1 MSPTPR
7 DAQRASDNNPQR
19 ILEQAVKTI
28 IDQMPPKLVPPRKS
42 DEYKALKQEVTE
54 QVLSR
59 HLAVQLSNQ
68 VPEDIMVTGGTS
80 LMFRAPNAKVT
91 KDLDI
96 ITYFYPTKNDMDEL
110 CELMSKDP
118 DDPFT
123 YKCRFDK
130 KVESRNG
137 NSFKIDVYLG
147 RQRKGTIKID
157 AVEARGSEL
166 NEDLS
171 DFNDKAFEE
180 LQIRDPLLTSHRNNN
195 EYTTL
200 KLLSPEK
207 YLAGK
212 IAGLFPIDKDGK
224 LQNILRWKDLRD
236 IMVLATSVPIDADK
250 FKEALAE
257 LVEDSFDKEKQ
268 QYGFVIP
275 KQGHIEELLRRA
287 QENRKYIKDGFKKFH
302 QPDEFLV
309 ETMVRVVSDL
319 LLEQVAGFVWDLG
332 VHDPQLQKLEEK
344 NKAVPGLS
352 LPELRDLD
360 FHGWRKRNDTDIDRP
375 PRRFDGQ
382 TNGFVQASATTSR
395 NVSPR
400 TTGLDNAVFGA
411 GFGVGTGL
419 VQDPVAF
426 ASQSGKSPW
435 AQEDTTAD
443 VLDALAGGQPYTQP
457 QESPGGAQHDKPET
471 GRGEITSGLADYLI
485 EGGSWK
491 GQGLGNPTTQ
501 PPHIDG
507 TPPNPQDKENHKQQG
522 LGG

>member
-19 ILEQAVKTI
+19 ILDQAVKTI

-42 DEYKALKQEVTE
+42 DEYPLLEQEVTE

-68 VPEDIMVTGGTS
+68 VPDDIMVTGGTS
-80 LMFRAPNAKVT
+80 LMLRAPNAKVT
-91 KDLDI
+91 RDLDI
-96 ITYFYPTKNDMDEL
+96 ITYFYPTKDNMDEL
-110 CELMSKDP
+110 CELMSEDP

-123 YKCRFDK
+123 YKCRHKDPIQSRPG
-130 KVESRNG
+130 ESYE
-137 NSFKIDVYLG
+137 IDVYLG
-147 RQRKGTIKID
+147 RQYKGTIKMD

-166 NEDLS
+166 NKGLS

-180 LQIRDPLLTSHRNNN
+180 LQVRDPLLTSHRNNQKF
-195 EYTTL
+195 TTL

-275 KQGHIEELLRRA
+275 KQEHIEELLKRA
-287 QENRKYIKDGFKKFH
+287 QENRSYIKDGFKKFH

-332 VHDPQLQKLEEK
+332 VHDPQLQKLEK

-382 TNGFVQASATTSR
+382 TNRFVQASATTPR

-400 TTGLDNAVFGA
+400 TGGLDNAVFGA

-419 VQDPVAF
+419 IEDP
-426 ASQSGKSPW
+426 GKSPW
-435 AQEDTTAD
+435 AQDTTAD
-443 VLDALAGGQPYTQP
+443 VLDALAGGQPYTQL

-471 GRGEITSGLADYLI
+471 GRGEIIGGLADYLI

-501 PPHIDG
+501 PPPEH
-507 TPPNPQDKENHKQQG
+507 PQDNPLTNSQDNSNDQPRG
-522 LGG
+522 LST